1 MNKKKLTALLLA
13 GVTALTMGLTACGDG
28 SSSESGSKSSN
39 SAESSKSVTEIADE
53 LRNSITFKDDLNP
66 LEEDMYEKLYGVTAD
81 SYNSAKIY
89 IGGGTYAEEIACFE
103 AKDEAS
109 LETIKNAINKRI
121 ETMKQSSKD
130 YTPEEMGKL
139 EDPVIVTKGNCVYMC
154 ISDDNAKA
162 KEIIG

>member
-53 LRNSITFKDDLNP
+53 LRNSITFQDDLNP
-66 LEEDMYEKLYGVTAD
+66 LEEEMYEKVYGVTAD

-89 IGGGTYAEEIACFE
+89 IGSGKAEEIACFE